1 MDVKVGDK
9 VSVRWDETGARFD
22 ATVEAI
28 HADGPSL
35 VFDVCY
41 VEKVQGKRCYEPRVV
56 ADRVLPLGSPSPA
69 TKRQRGAPPRYTDE
83 DDVLVIDSRGGGE
96 EDGEKADHGPW
107 IPIVI
112 PRYPYPFVVVPLK
125 NVDCAACVALT
136 RRYSAL
142 NVEANAPPP
151 QLKQSETSASN
162 LSIAYGA
169 TLPATGSYGPP
180 YRNRVRFVCSL
191 AAATGTV
198 EIVDPLGMRRDVS
211 V

>member
-69 TKRQRGAPPRYTDE
+69 TKRQRGAPPRYADE

-96 EDGEKADHGPW
+96 ENGEGDDAAFDRVMILPHNNCSRPVFLL
-107 IPIVI
+107 IPPLLAVVRGAGCGLHAAGGRWGRGCRAGSDQA
-112 PRYPYPFVVVPLK
+112 PR
-125 NVDCAACVALT
+125 
-136 RRYSAL
+136 RR
-142 NVEANAPPP
+142 P
-151 QLKQSETSASN
+151 QQQ
-162 LSIAYGA
+162 
-169 TLPATGSYGPP
+169 
-180 YRNRVRFVCSL
+180 
-191 AAATGTV
+191 
-198 EIVDPLGMRRDVS
+198 
-211 V
+211 

>member
-96 EDGEKADHGPW
+96 EDGEGD
-107 IPIVI
+107 
-112 PRYPYPFVVVPLK
+112 
-125 NVDCAACVALT
+125 DAAFDRVMIL
-136 RRYSAL
+136 
-142 NVEANAPPP
+142 PHH
-151 QLKQSETSASN
+151 N
-162 LSIAYGA
+162 L
-169 TLPATGSYGPP
+169 LPARLLTHTFISCSRSRRWTRTTCCRRTAGPRLP
-180 YRNRVRFVCSL
+180 SRL
-191 AAATGTV
+191 
-198 EIVDPLGMRRDVS
+198 
-211 V
+211 

>member
-28 HADGPSL
+28 HVDGPSL

-69 TKRQRGAPPRYTDE
+69 TKRQRGAPPRYADE

-96 EDGEKADHGPW
+96 EDGEGDDAAFDRVMILPHDNLLFGLLTYTSSSCSRSRRWTRPTCCRRTVGP
-107 IPIVI
+107 
-112 PRYPYPFVVVPLK
+112 R
-125 NVDCAACVALT
+125 
-136 RRYSAL
+136 
-142 NVEANAPPP
+142 
-151 QLKQSETSASN
+151 
-162 LSIAYGA
+162 
-169 TLPATGSYGPP
+169 LPS
-180 YRNRVRFVCSL
+180 RL
-191 AAATGTV
+191 
-198 EIVDPLGMRRDVS
+198 
-211 V
+211 